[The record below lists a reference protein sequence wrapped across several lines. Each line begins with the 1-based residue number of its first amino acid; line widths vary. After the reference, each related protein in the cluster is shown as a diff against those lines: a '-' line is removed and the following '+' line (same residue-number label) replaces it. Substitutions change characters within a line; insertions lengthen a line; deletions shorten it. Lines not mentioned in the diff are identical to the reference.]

1 MLKRNGAPSE
11 IFAHGTFIADMFYVD
26 PANSALRRR
35 ESDESAPVT
44 AMGPLKRIVVGHDL
58 GPVGDIAFRSAL
70 VLAKRCHAALKV
82 IHVIEPLPLYE
93 KFSHPF
99 HFPPGPEDMAR
110 SVGETLERRV
120 GSFHDLCIEL
130 HQEVCTGKPF
140 IELIVASR
148 AWRADLIVVG
158 GPAEPPTLTLGSTRE
173 RVIRKALV
181 PVLVTPK
188 TLLAN
193 AKLFVVPTDFSS
205 GARNAAREALTLAEQ
220 FGARVCF
227 LHVLDDYPLLLYAD
241 DAFGALPQ
249 LSPEDVNSEWTNF
262 LSDLPLGNVVW
273 EQQTLEGRSAHTI
286 VEHAAARHADL
297 IVMGTHGRSALESM
311 LLGSVT
317 ENVTRSARCPV
328 LTVRPEAFTFSL

>member
-1 MLKRNGAPSE
+1 VESS
-11 IFAHGTFIADMFYVD
+11 
-26 PANSALRRR
+26 NSAQLQQRQ
-35 ESDESAPVT
+35 SYKTAPLT
-44 AMGPLKRIVVGHDL
+44 EMGLLKKIVVGHDL
-58 GPVGDIAFRSAL
+58 GPTGDIAFRSAL
-70 VLAKRCHAALKV
+70 VLAKRCRAALKV
-82 IHVIEPLPLYE
+82 VHVIEPLPFYE
-93 KFSHPF
+93 KLSHPF

-110 SVGETLERRV
+110 SIGEALERRI

-140 IELIVASR
+140 IELIVACR
-148 AWRADLIVVG
+148 AWRANLIVVG
-158 GPAEPPTLTLGSTRE
+158 GPAEPAALTLGSTRE

-188 TLLAN
+188 TFLPD

-205 GARNAAREALTLAEQ
+205 GALNAAREALILAEQ

-227 LHVLDDYPLLLYAD
+227 LHVLDDYPLLVYAD
-241 DAFGALPQ
+241 DAFGSLPQ
-249 LSPEDVNSEWTNF
+249 LSPEDVKTEWTSF

-286 VEHAAARHADL
+286 VEYAAARKADL

-317 ENVTRSARCPV
+317 ENVTRNTRCPV
-328 LTVRPEAFTFSL
+328 LTVRPEAFTFSLP